1 MDEQVVT
8 LSALAAVVAAMAF
21 LVSRLIRRRPLP
33 IPAQGGL
40 RLVVR
45 PLKELAPD
53 PEYLYLGRNF
63 SRELATRLQK
73 FERLEPS
80 VSDEAASLT
89 LDGTARKIGTR
100 VAITVQLMNG
110 RQAIWRGTYDGALN
124 EQSRL
129 QDEIV
134 ANVARTLQRWNYS
147 TTLVSDGAQAL
158 VHALDPGGPERIVY
172 VSCNP
177 ATLARD
183 AGILV
188 HGKGYR
194 LCAAGVVNMFPH
206 TSHVESI
213 ALFVRQK

>member
-1 MDEQVVT
+1 MDEQLLTVVG
-8 LSALAAVVAAMAF
+8 LAAVVAALAL
-21 LVSRLIRRRPLP
+21 LVNALIRRRPLP

-63 SRELATRLQK
+63 SRDLVTRLTR

-89 LDGTARKIGTR
+89 LEGTARKIGPR
-100 VAITVQLMNG
+100 VAINVKLMNG
-110 RQAIWRGTYDGALN
+110 RMAIWRGTYDGALN

-134 ANVARTLQRWNYS
+134 ANVARTLNVKQR
-147 TTLVSDGAQAL
+147 A
-158 VHALDPGGPERIVY
+158 
-172 VSCNP
+172 
-177 ATLARD
+177 
-183 AGILV
+183 
-188 HGKGYR
+188 K
-194 LCAAGVVNMFPH
+194 
-206 TSHVESI
+206 
-213 ALFVRQK
+213 

>member
-1 MDEQVVT
+1 MDEQLLTVVG
-8 LSALAAVVAAMAF
+8 LAAVAAALAF
-21 LVSRLIRRRPLP
+21 FVNLLVRRRPLP

-63 SRELATRLQK
+63 SRDLVTRLQR

-89 LDGTARKIGTR
+89 LEGTARKIGPR
-100 VAITVQLMNG
+100 VAINVKLMNG
-110 RQAIWRGTYDGALN
+110 RMAIWRGTYDGALN

-134 ANVARTLQRWNYS
+134 SNVARTLSVKPR
-147 TTLVSDGAQAL
+147 
-158 VHALDPGGPERIVY
+158 PG
-172 VSCNP
+172 
-177 ATLARD
+177 
-183 AGILV
+183 
-188 HGKGYR
+188 K
-194 LCAAGVVNMFPH
+194 
-206 TSHVESI
+206 
-213 ALFVRQK
+213 